1 MQIFQ
6 ARPSRGVVA
15 NALTWL
21 HQGHRSMFSYT
32 IEFWMLAV
40 DRGWNQLV
48 LVDTCALEGAL
59 SSHRGVTHWMALSVS
74 KRRISRSDYRESFF
88 SSAPTE
94 DEGTNVDGP
103 HLTTQERHRRNT
115 QG

>member
-1 MQIFQ
+1 
-6 ARPSRGVVA
+6 
-15 NALTWL
+15 
-21 HQGHRSMFSYT
+21 MFSYT
-32 IEFWMLAV
+32 IEFWTLAV

-103 HLTTQERHRRNT
+103 HLTTQERHHRNT